1 MNEEEIITKK
11 IETKPLYICL
21 ACHKEMELRIN
32 EAIKCRACGFNILTK
47 KRQRRPIVYDAI

>member
-1 MNEEEIITKK
+1 MQEEIIKPK
-11 IETKPLYICL
+11 IKETKPLYICL